1 MLLLQQGGARREE
14 GNRRAESDRH
24 LRRVCAALQRDLNEP
39 GTSNTESV
47 ETPAEAS
54 MEPPPSLEQAAR
66 DLKRLVD
73 CQEQL
78 VLEQRAFQ
86 RRYAD
91 LFALLLQE
99 VDAAEGAN
107 AD

>member
-1 MLLLQQGGARREE
+1 
-14 GNRRAESDRH
+14 
-24 LRRVCAALQRDLNEP
+24 
-39 GTSNTESV
+39 
-47 ETPAEAS
+47 